1 MTTRRLFLASTAG
14 LAFGQDAKLSWRN
27 ARELSIEGQ
36 AWTDTKAPYDRLPA
50 RAEALVRPEVWNLSR
65 HSTGIQVRFR
75 TNATAIHA
83 RWTVTGKTLAMPNT
97 AGMAHSGLDLY
108 VKGGNG
114 KLRWV
119 GFGPPTKYPTNEV
132 ALVRGMD
139 AGMREYVLY
148 LPLFNAVETLEVG
161 VPEGG
166 AIEATPK
173 REAKPILFYGTSI
186 THGAG
191 ASRAGMT
198 HVAILGRRFDRPVLN
213 LGFSGNGRMEI
224 EIARLMTELDPAV
237 FVVDCLPNIVA
248 AQVTERTEPL
258 VRELRKARPDTPILL
273 VEDRTYQD
281 AFLVENKR
289 KRSLDSRAAFRAAF
303 EKMRKDKVK
312 GLHYLEGEQLLG
324 SDGEG
329 TVDSSHPTDL
339 GYARQADAFEK
350 ALRPLL
356 KGR

>member
-1 MTTRRLFLASTAG
+1 MTTRRMFLGSSVAV
-14 LAFGQDAKLSWRN
+14 AFGQTTKLNWKN
-27 ARELSIEGQ
+27 ARELTIEGQ
-36 AWTDTKAPYDRLPA
+36 AWTDTKAVYDRLPA

-75 TNATAIHA
+75 TDATEIHA
-83 RWTVTGKTLAMPNT
+83 RWSVTGKTLASPNT

-108 VKGGNG
+108 VVNG
-114 KLRWV
+114 KPRWV
-119 GFGPPTKYPTNEV
+119 GFGPPTKHPTNEV
-132 ALVRGMD
+132 ALVKGMA

-148 LPLFNAVETLEVG
+148 LPLFNAVESLEVG
-161 VPEGG
+161 VPEGSV
-166 AIEATPK
+166 IEATPK
-173 REAKPILFYGTSI
+173 RTAKPILFYGTSI

-224 EIARLMTELDPAV
+224 EIAQLLTELDPAV
-237 FVVDCLPNIVA
+237 FVIDCLPNIVA
-248 AQVTERTEPL
+248 EQVTARTEPL
-258 VRELRKARPDTPILL
+258 VKELRKARPDTPILL

-281 AFLVENKR
+281 AFLVESKR
-289 KRSLDSRAAFRAAF
+289 KRNLESRVAFRAAF
-303 EKMRKDKVK
+303 ERMRKEKIK
-312 GLHYLEGEQLLG
+312 GLHYLTGEQLLG
-324 SDGEG
+324 ADGEG

-339 GYARQADAFEK
+339 GYVRQADAFEK